1 MLVRTLLLALLA
13 STAPALAAPLV
24 LTPAQVQSLG
34 IESAT
39 LGEAN
44 IPASGKLP
52 ARVLV
57 PTGQLHLVAAP
68 VAGLVE
74 TLAAAPGL
82 PVRRGQVLASLSSP
96 QALEFQR
103 DSLQAASQS
112 ALLQQALKRDEQL
125 FAEGLIA
132 ESRLQASRAA
142 ATQASLQARERGKA
156 LDLAG
161 IPPGKLGAGI
171 NLLAPID
178 GVILEQGVQ
187 IGQRIEAAT
196 VIYRVAQ
203 LSPLW
208 LEIQAPLA
216 LAGRLREGMAV
227 RVAGTRAA
235 GKLIAIG
242 RAVDPA
248 SQTVLLRATVTDGAA
263 ALTPGQMVEAEIEAG
278 AGGEVTLPAAA
289 LARHDGR
296 TIVFVQTPGN
306 APGAGFA
313 ARPVRVLGQGGDIV
327 TVDGVRAG
335 EIVVVRGAS
344 SLKAMLTGIGRQ

>member
-1 MLVRTLLLALLA
+1 MFVRTLLLALLA
-13 STAPALAAPLV
+13 ITAPALAESIV
-24 LTPAQVQSLG
+24 LSSAQVQSLG

-39 LGEAN
+39 LDQAD
-44 IPASGKLP
+44 IQARGKLP
-52 ARVLV
+52 AQVLV
-57 PTGQLHLVAAP
+57 PNGQMHLVAAP

-74 TLAAAPGL
+74 TLAAAPGF
-82 PVRRGQVLASLSSP
+82 PVRRGQVLARLSSP

-156 LDLAG
+156 LNLAG
-161 IPPGKLGAGI
+161 IAPGKLGAGI
-171 NLLAPID
+171 DLLAPID

-187 IGQRIEAAT
+187 IGQRIEATT
-196 VIYRVAQ
+196 VIYRIAQ

-216 LAGRLREGMAV
+216 IAGALRAGMAV
-227 RVAGTRAA
+227 RVAGTTAA

-248 SQTVLLRATVTDGAA
+248 SQTVLLRATVTDEVA
-263 ALTPGQMVEAEIEAG
+263 ALTPGQMVEVEIEASSG
-278 AGGEVTLPAAA
+278 SGVRLPAAA

-296 TIVFVQTPGN
+296 TIVFVQKSGN
-306 APGAGFA
+306 ASGAGFE
-313 ARPVRVLGQGGDIV
+313 ARPVRVLGQSGDIV
-327 TVDGVRAG
+327 TVDGVHAG
-335 EIVVVRGAS
+335 ENAVVRGAS